1 MPKEISL
8 ESRVAHSFIVADRM
22 HHKVIDKYIGEIGLH
37 RSQHMLLMQLSKGD
51 GALSQRELAEQMQIS
66 PCALSVRIKKLE
78 SDGYI
83 TRSSKSGDSRIN
95 DVKITERGQGVV
107 KRSHA
112 IFKKV
117 DSAMINGLS
126 EDEIAV
132 FMQCLEKINGNLIEL
147 YERGKL

>member
-1 MPKEISL
+1 MSNEIPL

-22 HHKVIDKYIGEIGLH
+22 HHKVVDKYISEIGLH

-51 GALSQRELAEQMQIS
+51 GALSQRQLAEQMQIS

-95 DVKITERGQGVV
+95 DVKITERGQDVV

-112 IFKKV
+112 IFKRV
-117 DSAMINGLS
+117 DSAMIEGLS
-126 EDEIAV
+126 EGEIAV
-132 FMQCLEKINGNLIEL
+132 FMRCLKKMNSNLNEL
-147 YERGKL
+147 YEREKL